1 MIRLVTQTE
10 KILNNFFLLKLHR
23 SDSLTVVILTI
34 DLQNSQL
41 QFFYYKIF
49 TAKYFIN
56 LIDNLNSLNYS
67 LFMENRNTLSP
78 IFGRFLRTL
87 FVISIA
93 RFGNYIPIPGITEVS
108 SLYENSFRGSSI
120 YNLSTFSGGSNVISI
135 FTLGLG
141 PFFSASI
148 LVQFLTKLYPFFEKL
163 QNEEGDSGRKKIVK
177 FTRLFSIFFSFVES
191 VFLSNSLRSSVF
203 NWTFNSYIIVALSL
217 TTGSLIL
224 IWLSEIITEKGI
236 GNGSSILILASN
248 LSRCPDIL
256 INKTDFSSL
265 SINPQ
270 STIYIFYMVC
280 TLLVMLVFSSLTQ
293 EGARKIPILSPK
305 QLVDGTSEDTKV
317 SYIPLRFGQA
327 GVVPIIFSSSI
338 LLFLSTLIE
347 KSGKLIAVRTFFVAY
362 SLNQFFYFFTFLFL
376 IVFFSFFYTL
386 ILLNPED
393 IAKNLKK
400 MSSVITDI
408 KPGAST
414 KIYLR
419 KSILQASFIGSI
431 LLSILILIPFIFA
444 KLLSVP
450 PFSISG
456 ITSLILSLSILNDT
470 SRQVLAYFETRK
482 FLLLSN

>member
-1 MIRLVTQTE
+1 
-10 KILNNFFLLKLHR
+10 
-23 SDSLTVVILTI
+23 
-34 DLQNSQL
+34 
-41 QFFYYKIF
+41 
-49 TAKYFIN
+49 
-56 LIDNLNSLNYS
+56 
-67 LFMENRNTLSP
+67 MENKNTLSP
-78 IFGRFLRTL
+78 FFGRFLRTL
-87 FVISIA
+87 FIIAVA

-108 SLYENSFRGSSI
+108 SLYESSFRGSSI

-163 QNEEGDSGRKKIVK
+163 QNEEGDSGRKKIIK
-177 FTRLFSIFFSFVES
+177 YTRLFTIFFSFVES
-191 VFLSNSLRSSVF
+191 IFLSNSLRSFVF
-203 NWTFNSYIIVALSL
+203 NWTFSSYVIVALSL

-256 INKTDFSSL
+256 VNKSDFTSL
-265 SINPQ
+265 DITPQ
-270 STIYIFYMVC
+270 STIYIIYMFC
-280 TLLVMLVFSSLTQ
+280 TLLIMLIFSSLTQ

-305 QLVDGTSEDTKV
+305 QLVDGSTDDTKV

-338 LLFLSTLIE
+338 LLFLTTLIE
-347 KSGKLIAVRTFFVAY
+347 KSGKFTIVSTFFSTY
-362 SLNQFFYFFTFLFL
+362 NLNQFFYFFTFLLL

-400 MSSVITDI
+400 MSSIISNV

-444 KLLSVP
+444 KIFFVP

-470 SRQVLAYFETRK
+470 SRQILAYFETRK
-482 FLLLSN
+482 FLLLSD